1 MAKPDELHSNPLSS
15 PFSGSAAS
23 PSRIPVHTDSLNA
36 NPDAFYRLSS
46 DTNTVLPDIL
56 IDIGE
61 QTMPSKQKQPHL
73 NGSASKSDLPSAL
86 PRTTYRSAS
95 GPVDSSARSKPV
107 TTRPGLIKERVKQFD
122 ASQNSTRT
130 SSPVPTASS
139 RSPKNTA
146 AQARNGATSRLKK
159 PSPARQ
165 PLFGE
170 VVDVD
175 GAGYGIPTLHSQ
187 KSSIDSNSS
196 KANGSTRPRSASPSQ
211 IDLPAD
217 ER

>member
-1 MAKPDELHSNPLSS
+1 MDMAKRDELTSNPLSS
-15 PFSGSAAS
+15 PFAGSPAS
-23 PSRIPVHTDSLNA
+23 PSQIPVHTDSLNS

-46 DTNTVLPDIL
+46 DNNTVLPDIF
-56 IDIGE
+56 IDIDE
-61 QTMPSKQKQPHL
+61 RNMPLKQKQPQPHL
-73 NGSASKSDLPSAL
+73 NGSASKTDLPSAL

-95 GPVDSSARSKPV
+95 GPVDSSRSKPV

-130 SSPVPTASS
+130 SSPIPAASS

-146 AQARNGATSRLKK
+146 AQARNGATGRLKK

-170 VVDVD
+170 VVDAD

-187 KSSIDSNSS
+187 KSSMSSSSS
-196 KANGSTRPRSASPSQ
+196 KANGSTRPRSESPSQ
-211 IDLPAD
+211 ID
-217 ER
+217 